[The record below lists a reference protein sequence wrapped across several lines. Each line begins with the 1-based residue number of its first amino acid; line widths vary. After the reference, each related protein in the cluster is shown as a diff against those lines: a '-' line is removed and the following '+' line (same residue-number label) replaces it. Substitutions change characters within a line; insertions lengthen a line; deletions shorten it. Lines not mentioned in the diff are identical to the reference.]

1 MLRTVVVTLLAVPAL
16 ALPAVAY
23 AASPTTL
30 LASVGTHGPHGTKIS
45 LEEGTHSRG
54 ELTITRCANTSP
66 TAFVCKGT
74 GTVFELGP
82 AKVRIR
88 WSCPVDK
95 PCAKKAEGTLKN
107 HGSLL
112 GLLHVKATVQ
122 TFQTR
127 GSQFSIE
134 WEPTGE

>member
-1 MLRTVVVTLLAVPAL
+1 MLRTVVVSLLAVPAL
-16 ALPAVAY
+16 ALPAAAY

-30 LASVGTHGPHGTKIS
+30 SASVGTHGPNGTKIS
-45 LEEGTHSRG
+45 LVEGSHSRG
-54 ELTITRCANTSP
+54 GLTITQCANTSP

-74 GTVFELGP
+74 GTVFDLGP
-82 AKVRIR
+82 AKVKIR
-88 WSCPVDK
+88 WKCPVDK
-95 PCAKKAEGTLKN
+95 SCAKSAEGTLKN

-112 GLLHVKATVQ
+112 GLLHVKASVQ

-127 GSQFSIE
+127 GSQFGIV

>member
-1 MLRTVVVTLLAVPAL
+1 MLRSAAVTLIAAAAL
-16 ALPAVAY
+16 ALPAAAH

-30 LASVGTHGPHGTKIS
+30 GAHVDTHGAKGTKIS
-45 LEEGTHSRG
+45 LVEGSHSRG
-54 ELTITRCANTSP
+54 ELTITRCVNTSP

-74 GTVFELGP
+74 GTVFELTG
-82 AKVRIR
+82 KVRIR
-88 WSCPVDK
+88 WSCPVDRS
-95 PCAKKAEGTLKN
+95 CARKAEGTLKG

-112 GLLHVKATVQ
+112 GLLHVKASVE

-127 GSQFSIE
+127 GSQFGIV